1 MCTFVEKIPAVKK
14 LTILCFVFLTL
25 LFSCKD
31 NSPAKGP
38 GTLKD
43 LPKDTGGIHKA
54 IYLGA
59 DSSPYG
65 YYLYTPS
72 AYTSNGPRFPLL
84 VFLHGSGEKGNSA
97 TDPAALDKILVSGP
111 PRLIQKGT
119 WKPEYPTIV
128 ASAQCHDGWW
138 DANKVHQFIEFL
150 YSNYQVD
157 TVHIYL
163 TGLSMGGFATYDQLT
178 VFGAKSH
185 LAAAVPIAGSGFIT
199 ADGTKKASLVPF
211 WAFHGADDT
220 TVLPDFDKSFIP
232 AVNALNPTIP
242 AKLTM
247 YPATGHD
254 SWSKTYDGTGMGKED
269 PAYDAFKMDI
279 YSWMFQYGKK

>member
-1 MCTFVEKIPAVKK
+1 LCTFDEKITAVKK
-14 LTILCFVFLTL
+14 LTIVCFVFLAL

-31 NSPAKGP
+31 NSPDKGP
-38 GTLKD
+38 STLKD

-84 VFLHGSGEKGNSA
+84 VFLHGSGESGNSQI
-97 TDPAALDKILVSGP
+97 TPSALDKVLANGP
-111 PRLIQKGT
+111 PRLIKKGS
-119 WKPEYPTIV
+119 WAPEYPMIV

-150 YSNYQVD
+150 YSNYRVD

-163 TGLSMGGFATYDQLT
+163 TGLSMGGFGTYDQLT

-185 LAAAVPIAGSGFIT
+185 LAAAIPIAGSGFIT
-199 ADGTKKASLVPF
+199 ADGTRKASLVPF
-211 WAFHGADDT
+211 WAFHGTDDT

-232 AVNALNPTIP
+232 VVNALNPAVR

-269 PAYDAFKMDI
+269 PAYDPFKMDI
-279 YSWMFQYGKK
+279 YSWMFQYSKK